1 MKHKFSLIL
10 TSLLLVLG
18 TGERTLGQAL
28 IPKYSTISPVSS
40 FLGHKTPVNV
50 AIVKFGGDALLDIRL
65 FNLLKQDTSVLKRF
79 TIFPYDVLQAQMGVM
94 HLTTLNPRDEHTLH
108 ELKDQLGISLVV
120 TGKAVKNGFE
130 LEIISTT
137 GEVEYSNTYQNSLKS
152 TAMDDAEKLFSANLK
167 TRYLNLGDIKW
178 VLVTGGTF
186 RMGSEDGYS
195 DERPVHTV
203 EVKSFYMSATEVT
216 LEQYDAFCDAI
227 GRPEPNDSGWG
238 RGQMPVS
245 NVGWEEATAY
255 CRWLSQQLGM
265 ELQLPTEAQ
274 YEFAARGGIQGHG
287 YRYSGSNYL
296 DDVGWFVGNAQGRP
310 HRVGSRMPNELGIYD
325 LSGNVWEWC
334 SDWYHSSYVGA
345 PASDSSWEDQD
356 MNTPYHVV
364 KGGSWNSSSYNCR
377 VSVRNDGTSTG
388 WVNSA
393 GFRLVKAFK

>member
-1 MKHKFSLIL
+1 MIYVAVMV
-10 TSLLLVLG
+10 VLG
-18 TGERTLGQAL
+18 IGKPSFGQAL
-28 IPKYSTISPVSS
+28 IPKYSTISPIGS
-40 FLGHKTPVNV
+40 FFGHKTPVSI
-50 AIVKFGGDALLDIRL
+50 AIVRFDGDALLDIKL

-79 TIFPYDVLQAQMGVM
+79 TIFPYNVLQAQMSVM
-94 HLTTLNPRDEHTLH
+94 HLTTLDPNDTHTLN
-108 ELKDQLGISLVV
+108 ELRDQLGISLVV
-120 TGKAVKNGFE
+120 TGKAVKDGFQ

-137 GEVEYSNTYQNSLKS
+137 GKVEYKNTYLDSRKS
-152 TAMDDAEKLFSANLK
+152 TALKDAGKLFSANIK
-167 TRYLNLGDIKW
+167 TRYLDLGDIKW

-186 RMGSEDGYS
+186 EMGSEDGYS

-203 EVKSFYMSATEVT
+203 QVKSFYMSAAEVT

-227 GRPEPNDSGWG
+227 GRPEANDSGWG
-238 RGQMPVS
+238 RGEMPVS
-245 NVGWEEATAY
+245 NIGWEEATAY

-265 ELQLPTEAQ
+265 DIHLPSEAQ

-296 DDVGWFVGNAQGRP
+296 DDVGWFVGNSQGRP

-334 SDWYHSSYVGA
+334 SDWYHPSYVGA
-345 PASDSSWEDQD
+345 PASDSSWNDQD

-364 KGGSWNSSSYNCR
+364 RGGSWNSSSYNCR

-393 GFRLVKAFK
+393 GFRLVRDFNP